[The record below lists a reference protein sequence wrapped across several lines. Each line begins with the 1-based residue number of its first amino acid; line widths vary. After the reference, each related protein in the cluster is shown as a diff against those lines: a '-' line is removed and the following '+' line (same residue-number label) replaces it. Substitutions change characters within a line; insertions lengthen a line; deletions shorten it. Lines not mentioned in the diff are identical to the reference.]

1 MAKQALP
8 SAAARRLAQRTVPN
22 SLPRPQ
28 INCIACNWRRA
39 ANEHMKA
46 AIAENEALE
55 DYTGFTYGLSNG
67 GLVLQQFH
75 LGRQVAAITVPIEKV
90 PDWLQSVADYI
101 AQAALAMAP
110 AGEVIDDEAQEE
122 QFNGEEEAQEAEE

>member
-1 MAKQALP
+1 
-8 SAAARRLAQRTVPN
+8 
-22 SLPRPQ
+22 
-28 INCIACNWRRA
+28 
-39 ANEHMKA
+39 MKA

-110 AGEVIDDEAQEE
+110 AGEVTDDESQEG